1 MNYETKIIQPV
12 GILDGIQ
19 GNKLRR
25 EVLDLIQ
32 AGAKNILID
41 CEKIKF
47 VDSSGLG
54 ALVTIMRSAKQVNGR
69 FAICSIND
77 QIKMLLELT
86 SMNKVLAI
94 VADHDEFLV
103 ESLVTP

>member
-1 MNYETKIIQPV
+1 MNCEIKVIQPV

-19 GNKLRR
+19 GSQLRR

-32 AGAKNILID
+32 AGTRNILID

-54 ALVTIMRSAKQVNGR
+54 ALVTIMRSAKQANGC

-77 QIKMLLELT
+77 QVKMLLELT
-86 SMNKVLAI
+86 SMDKVLKI
-94 VADHDEFLV
+94 VTDHNEFVTEL
-103 ESLVTP
+103 LVTS

>member
-32 AGAKNILID
+32 AGTQNILID
-41 CEKIKF
+41 CEKTKF

-54 ALVTIMRSAKQVNGR
+54 SLVTIMRSVKQVNGR
-69 FAICSIND
+69 FAICSVND
-77 QIKMLLELT
+77 QVKMLLELT
-86 SMNKVLAI
+86 SMNKVLTI
-94 VADHDEFLV
+94 VVDRDEFLT
-103 ESLVTP
+103 ELLTTP

>member
-19 GNKLRR
+19 GNKLRQ
-25 EVLDLIQ
+25 EIQSLIQ
-32 AGAKNILID
+32 AGTKNILID

-54 ALVTIMRSAKQVNGR
+54 VLVSIMRSVKQINGR
-69 FAICSIND
+69 FAICSVND
-77 QIKMLLELT
+77 QVKMLLELT
-86 SMNKVLAI
+86 SMNKVLKI
-94 VADHDEFLV
+94 VTDQDEFLT
-103 ESLVTP
+103 ELPTAS